1 MENTIYNIILANG
14 TEIHA
19 TINGNNYIT
28 DDAVNIEI
36 LSDANLSNVNIGG
49 VDYKDMTCTNIWN
62 EDGHTRF
69 IIREMTEAEKM
80 KQSMEDATLNKLAKY
95 VQNQLGIQT
104 LECNYDINN
113 EKCIECSRRIKANQN

>member
-1 MENTIYNIILANG
+1 MWTFP
-14 TEIHA
+14 TPPC
-19 TINGNNYIT
+19 GN
-28 DDAVNIEI
+28 
-36 LSDANLSNVNIGG
+36 L
-49 VDYKDMTCTNIWN
+49 
-62 EDGHTRF
+62 
-69 IIREMTEAEKM
+69 EAEKM

>member
-49 VDYKDMTCTNIWN
+49 VTNHFQN
-62 EDGHTRF
+62 SGLNLFLSKFNFFFLTLGHVVVSLLDDTYDQPG
-69 IIREMTEAEKM
+69 A
-80 KQSMEDATLNKLAKY
+80 NKYACPVIVEYL
-95 VQNQLGIQT
+95 
-104 LECNYDINN
+104 
-113 EKCIECSRRIKANQN
+113 